1 MLNIH
6 ILWCI
11 LYPVCCMLN
20 SECIMPYPDCKCVS
34 RYVHWNYWI
43 ILRSSAVLKHKKRN
57 AFYITWITMMDGALC
72 ERLCVNARCRI
83 YEYYLFRHYTSQF
96 CKVVDNHLQDTV
108 RRRFTRF
115 SLEKVY
121 KIQFGEG
128 LQDTVWRRFTRFSL
142 EKVCKIHFREN
153 LQETALTRFT
163 RYSSEEVYKIKFG
176 TVYKARTIHKTIAFF
191 SLKFQPNLEI
201 EINKV

>member
-1 MLNIH
+1 MVH
-6 ILWCI
+6 
-11 LYPVCCMLN
+11 
-20 SECIMPYPDCKCVS
+20 CVKD
-34 RYVHWNYWI
+34 Y
-43 ILRSSAVLKHKKRN
+43 
-57 AFYITWITMMDGALC
+57 
-72 ERLCVNARCRI
+72 NARCRI
-83 YEYYLFRHYTSQF
+83 YEYYLFRYYTSQF
-96 CKVVDNHLQDTV
+96 CKVVDNHLQDTVRRRFTRFSLEKVYKIQFGEGLQDTV

-191 SLKFQPNLEI
+191 FL
-201 EINKV
+201 

>member
-1 MLNIH
+1 M
-6 ILWCI
+6 
-11 LYPVCCMLN
+11 
-20 SECIMPYPDCKCVS
+20 
-34 RYVHWNYWI
+34 VH
-43 ILRSSAVLKHKKRN
+43 
-57 AFYITWITMMDGALC
+57 
-72 ERLCVNARCRI
+72 CVNDYVAMQGVEYMSII
-83 YEYYLFRHYTSQF
+83 YSDIIQVNFVKLSIII
-96 CKVVDNHLQDTV
+96 
-108 RRRFTRF
+108 
-115 SLEKVY
+115 Y